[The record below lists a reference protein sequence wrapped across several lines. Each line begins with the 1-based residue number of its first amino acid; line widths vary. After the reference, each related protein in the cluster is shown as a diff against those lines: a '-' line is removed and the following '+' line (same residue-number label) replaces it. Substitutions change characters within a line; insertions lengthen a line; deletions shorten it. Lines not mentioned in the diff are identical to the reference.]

1 MPESVVSA
9 ARAAATLHAAVESS
23 GARVP
28 GASAVVRGPGALSR
42 WETVRAVM
50 RLELL
55 FTWRRRDTAALLG
68 LCALGVLGVAV
79 PGVRGWLGPF
89 SPDKLVYYL
98 LAAVLMMGLM
108 LWLPSREA
116 RMRQLYAALPVTRLD
131 VLAARYLL
139 LAAGWV
145 ILFVGETAV
154 LLAVGGLSN
163 DAVGR
168 RLTFLFLFGVIAAVE
183 PLLLVAYGGTT
194 SLPVLALWGLAI
206 GFCIEMPVVFG
217 VLSALESMSQQVVL
231 AGGLGLIAVLSA
243 VGLGASWRTCCRIYL
258 RQDH

>member
-1 MPESVVSA
+1 
-9 ARAAATLHAAVESS
+9 
-23 GARVP
+23 
-28 GASAVVRGPGALSR
+28 
-42 WETVRAVM
+42 
-50 RLELL
+50 
-55 FTWRRRDTAALLG
+55 
-68 LCALGVLGVAV
+68 
-79 PGVRGWLGPF
+79 
-89 SPDKLVYYL
+89 
-98 LAAVLMMGLM
+98 
-108 LWLPSREA
+108 
-116 RMRQLYAALPVTRLD
+116 MRQLYAALPVTRLD

-168 RLTFLFLFGVIAAVE
+168 HLTYLFFFGVIAAVE

-217 VLSALESMSQQVVL
+217 VLSALESMPRQVVL
-231 AGGLGLIAVLSA
+231 AGGLGLIAALCA
-243 VGLGASWRTCCRIYL
+243 VGLGASWRICCRIYL